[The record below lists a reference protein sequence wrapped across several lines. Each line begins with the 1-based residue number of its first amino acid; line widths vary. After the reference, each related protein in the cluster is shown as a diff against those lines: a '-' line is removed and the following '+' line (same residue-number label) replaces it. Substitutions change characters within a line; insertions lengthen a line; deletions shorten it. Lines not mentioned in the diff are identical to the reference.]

1 MEQPQAIKQFPFYD
15 FYAQILCTLKDE
27 EAGRLTKRMCAYM
40 FSFETLTDIEDN
52 KERFYWGN
60 LVDVL
65 EESKDALQNGKAP
78 SGLNRRMKHFA
89 FQENFYDA
97 LCLLDERQGGQY
109 VKAICDYM
117 FEDKTPTLKPPVDSF
132 FALAK
137 RKLDLSKIRKRNGQ
151 RGGTAKHKRAPE
163 PPLDM
168 DGFLIRQPQV
178 KNDIYR
184 SSMHLTEGVNWSL
197 LNDRLPQ
204 SVYRDSTSLYQIL
217 IHYRDIVGS

>member
-1 MEQPQAIKQFPFYD
+1 MEQLQAIKQFPFYD
-15 FYAQILCTLKDE
+15 FYAQILCALKDE

-40 FSFETLTDIEDN
+40 FSNEPLADIEDN

-78 SGLNRRMKHFA
+78 SGLNRRMKHFM

-97 LCLLDERQGGQY
+97 LCLLDEKQGGQY

-117 FEDKTPTLKPPVDSF
+117 FEDKLSTLKPPVDAF

-137 RKLDLSKIRKRNGQ
+137 RKLDLSKMRKWNGQ
-151 RGGTAKHKRAPE
+151 RGGTAKRKRTPK
-163 PPLDM
+163 PPFDM
-168 DGFLIRQPQV
+168 EGFLRLHPQI

-184 SSMHLTEGVNWSL
+184 SSMHLTQDVNWSI

-217 IHYRDIVGS
+217 IHYNDIVGS